1 MASDQRGAHPP
12 ASPRRR
18 KPKLVIMIIVLAF
31 LYGFGAITNT
41 KAWTDQHQI
50 DPYWPGDLIE
60 SIIDT
65 VAVIALA
72 GIWLWRRWAVW
83 LLIAVGGLEI
93 LYEFIVHVE
102 PATPLTKLVGL
113 ALLMYA
119 VFDQRKS
126 FGLPTRVRFEA

>member
-1 MASDQRGAHPP
+1 
-12 ASPRRR
+12 
-18 KPKLVIMIIVLAF
+18 MIIVLAF

-41 KAWTDQHQI
+41 NARIGQHQV

-72 GIWLWRRWAVW
+72 GIWMRRRWAAR

-93 LYEFIVHVE
+93 LYEFAVHVD

-113 ALLMYA
+113 ALLMYM
-119 VFDQRKS
+119 VFDQWKS
-126 FGLPTRVRFEA
+126 FKSSRPVASVNDG